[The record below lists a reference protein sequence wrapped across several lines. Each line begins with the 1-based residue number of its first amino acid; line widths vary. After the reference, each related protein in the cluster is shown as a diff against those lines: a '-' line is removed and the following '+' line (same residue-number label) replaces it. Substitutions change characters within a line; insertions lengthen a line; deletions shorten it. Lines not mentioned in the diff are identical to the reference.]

1 MLVCTY
7 VYKTTTRKTSTTQQ
21 NELTRTTQPQW
32 KIIITIKII
41 TNYFITFNNFENVI
55 ELKQIRTS

>member
-1 MLVCTY
+1 MLVCAY
-7 VYKTTTRKTSTTQQ
+7 VYKTTSTTQQ

-32 KIIITIKII
+32 KIIIIKII

-55 ELKQIRTS
+55 ELKQFRTS